1 MDYEEIDEHIQQ
13 KANDYCEKEKER
25 SKLMNINGVE
35 SLVYKAFKNGYYE
48 SEKEH
53 RCSKTEEK

>member
-1 MDYEEIDEHIQQ
+1 MDYEEIDEYVQQ
-13 KANDYCEKEKER
+13 KANEYCKKEKER

-48 SEKEH
+48 SEKVHKCYE
-53 RCSKTEEK
+53 TEEK